1 MRKLKMNRSA
11 KGGHGRVCIM
21 ETKAFSFT
29 HHHQGVCGR
38 HGTEEEC
45 VTSGGLAE
53 SPDGTGVSGPISES
67 EVASEALSV
76 VGRLNSTYEAWRK
89 PRDRATGDRSGLGK
103 AADEDGRDEKG
114 NQMSKGEGGRNSSLS
129 EKPVRPHLRRLADWI
144 NPTGAKKVH
153 SLIDKVYKR
162 KNLEMAWEKV
172 KENRGSGGVDGQ
184 NLEAFEAQQH
194 QQLDRLHREL
204 KEETYQPLPVRQH
217 PIPKRDKP
225 GEYRMLGI
233 PTIYDRVCQQA
244 LLNRL
249 EPIFEPIFDD
259 ANFGYRRGRSTKD
272 ALRKIWKEIQS
283 GSEWIVDA
291 DLRDFF
297 GSVDQEKLLTLV
309 AQRVADGRV
318 LRLVKAMLK
327 AGSYGKGQLFSSE
340 RGTPQGGVVSPVLSN
355 VLRTPFDREMRLK
368 GYQLTRY
375 ADDWVITCKSAAEA
389 RAAVDAA
396 DRILKQLGVE
406 LHPQKTRIVHVQ
418 HGFEF
423 LGYKIKRG
431 RRKLQLPKSKIR
443 SQARQGALYAYPKE
457 KSIRRFMERVRQ
469 RTKRKIPLKTKEL
482 IAELNPLLRG
492 WGEYYKRAHVRSLFH
507 RLDGWIVRRIWSHRY
522 KRWRNAGWKRMPR
535 QTLYREYGLVNLI
548 DLIPSL
554 ASRKT
559 ASS

>member
-1 MRKLKMNRSA
+1 
-11 KGGHGRVCIM
+11 V
-21 ETKAFSFT
+21 
-29 HHHQGVCGR
+29 
-38 HGTEEEC
+38 
-45 VTSGGLAE
+45 
-53 SPDGTGVSGPISES
+53 
-67 EVASEALSV
+67 
-76 VGRLNSTYEAWRK
+76 
-89 PRDRATGDRSGLGK
+89 
-103 AADEDGRDEKG
+103 
-114 NQMSKGEGGRNSSLS
+114 
-129 EKPVRPHLRRLADWI
+129 DWI
-144 NPTGAKKVH
+144 NLTGAKKVH

-184 NLEAFEAQQH
+184 SLAAFESQQGL
-194 QQLDRLHREL
+194 QLARLEKEL
-204 KEETYQPLPVRQH
+204 KEDTYRPQPVLQH

-225 GEYRMLGI
+225 GEYRMLGV

-249 EPIFEPIFDD
+249 EPIFEPIFDE
-259 ANFGYRRGRSTKD
+259 ASFGYRRGRSTKD

-297 GSVDQEKLLTLV
+297 GSVDHEKLLTLV

-318 LRLVKAMLK
+318 LRLIQAMLK
-327 AGSYGKGQLFSSE
+327 AGSYGKGQLFPSE

-355 VLRTPFDREMRLK
+355 ILLTPFDREMRRR

-375 ADDWVITCKSAAEA
+375 ADDWVVTCKSAAEA
-389 RAAVDAA
+389 RSVVDAA
-396 DRILKQLGVE
+396 RRILKQLGVE

-431 RRKLQLPKSKIR
+431 KKLQLPESKIR
-443 SQARQGALYAYPKE
+443 SQARSGALYAYPRE
-457 KSIRRFMERVRQ
+457 KSIQRFQDQVRQ
-469 RTKRKIPLKTKEL
+469 RTKRRVPLHTKEL

-492 WGEYYKRAHVRSLFH
+492 WGEYYKRAHVRKLFNQ
-507 RLDGWIVRRIWSHRY
+507 LDRWIVRRIWSHRF
-522 KRWRNAGWKRMPR
+522 KRWRNGGWTQLRKA
-535 QTLYREYGLVNLI
+535 TLYGEYELVNLVG
-548 DLIPSL
+548 LIPSL
-554 ASRKT
+554 ASRSV